1 MNPGVVYNAGSE
13 TIAKEYISARGD
25 ATCTELINRGT
36 YAEAMTAVEIA
47 LTGDTTSVMTA
58 KNDTLIYTRAG
69 TATLE
74 INDSDGLHSQEMRAG
89 SAALIKSG
97 GSFTWLM
104 GQDLRALEVS
114 VPDISGPFARK
125 QSSPTQSYSRFVEQ
139 GLADKSGATSN
150 REFEVLFD
158 ATNGSAHATMFVG
171 FIPPSGAPAHYHLY
185 DEICHIVKGG
195 GELHVGERIQELA
208 PGSTFIVAPR
218 LLHALVNNRDEDL
231 CLLGIFRP
239 QGSPAAAYYPDGK
252 PAPGYI
258 ES

>member
-1 MNPGVVYNAGSE
+1 
-13 TIAKEYISARGD
+13 
-25 ATCTELINRGT
+25 
-36 YAEAMTAVEIA
+36 
-47 LTGDTTSVMTA
+47 
-58 KNDTLIYTRAG
+58 
-69 TATLE
+69 
-74 INDSDGLHSQEMRAG
+74 
-89 SAALIKSG
+89 
-97 GSFTWLM
+97 M
-104 GQDLRALEVS
+104 GESLRALEVS
-114 VPDISGPFARK
+114 VPDFSGPFARK

-195 GELHVGERIQELA
+195 GELHIGDTIQELA

>member
-36 YAEAMTAVEIA
+36 YAEAMTATEIA

-74 INDSDGLHSQEMRAG
+74 IKDSDGLHSQEMRVG

-208 PGSTFIVAPR
+208 QGSTFIVAPR